1 MTFLM
6 NTVKLP
12 QRDPTKHSKPIQF
25 YGFPYIAA
33 SLKKLVIISALKI
46 QELLILKD
54 FLIKRGKMLKKKYDL

>member
-1 MTFLM
+1 MVL
-6 NTVKLP
+6 NGH
-12 QRDPTKHSKPIQF
+12 PTKHSKPIQF

>member
-1 MTFLM
+1 MGEPRL
-6 NTVKLP
+6 NTIKCKSN
-12 QRDPTKHSKPIQF
+12 PTKHSKPIQF